1 MYFQLNPDIVYM
13 TVLRWVCSYRGL
25 PLSHSSMG
33 KAVDGLAWNVARE
46 DALCLLLHRFIED
59 DVQEM
64 KLRPLLGI
72 TDQCG
77 SLPRTW
83 NTPTVSHTDYI
94 KWAWINL
101 GKGVCTKALTSKGHD
116 FDHMVSLCIVIQNLP
131 LFLGQLVLPVWRQTH
146 MEPPSG
152 QLIKKD
158 PYVNLYYQFKLFLV
172 LQSIPTDLWSLP
184 IHPWFAEYKE

>member
-1 MYFQLNPDIVYM
+1 MHFQLNPDIVY
-13 TVLRWVCSYRGL
+13 VWLFCGEFVIRGKRL
-25 PLSHSSMG
+25 PLPHSSKG
-33 KAVDGLAWNVARE
+33 KGVEGLAWNVVRE

-59 DVQEM
+59 DVQET

-94 KWAWINL
+94 KWAWINP
-101 GKGVCTKALTSKGHD
+101 GRVVWNKALTSKGHD
-116 FDHMVSLCIVIQNLP
+116 FDHMVFLRVVIQNLL

-146 MEPPSG
+146 TEPPRG
-152 QLIKKD
+152 QLRKKR
-158 PYVNLYYQFKLFLV
+158 
-172 LQSIPTDLWSLP
+172 P
-184 IHPWFAEYKE
+184 ICKYILSV